1 MLTHLN
7 CKMLVLVFFFLMC
20 SLRFSNFLKQYKL
33 SSHKI
38 VYGMN
43 YSNGAKV
50 NFYLYPFERSQI
62 PKLSGLTVVIETF
75 ITGTFFL

>member
-1 MLTHLN
+1 
-7 CKMLVLVFFFLMC
+7 
-20 SLRFSNFLKQYKL
+20 
-33 SSHKI
+33 
-38 VYGMN
+38 MN